1 MELKEEINKSVIT
14 DRYLNTPFLVIIEQ
28 LNSKDIEDLYNAI
41 NQTNSPN
48 ITRIFHPQ
56 QQNVCFFQEYIG

>member
-28 LNSKDIEDLYNAI
+28 LNT
-41 NQTNSPN
+41 Q
-48 ITRIFHPQ
+48 
-56 QQNVCFFQEYIG
+56 